1 MTDEAPGEESGDESV
16 RDDDRAARLAA
27 LLSVTIGSERDPE
40 QDDAA
45 ASIARRSSR
54 SDTGSQGRADE
65 SAPVEVLRGDVDRPG
80 RTVGRGSWAMLVVL
94 VLVGSGLAYAGS
106 RVLRSSTT
114 GVVLAPVVDPA
125 EPGYEALVDASP
137 TIVVQHDVDG
147 ELDSLT
153 VLSLATPEGA
163 GGGGVLLVP
172 TRTLAELP
180 MLGETTVDSV
190 YDPARPQVQ
199 ADAVGH
205 LLGVGMEESALV
217 SDDRWADL
225 VAPVAPIE
233 IDNPNEILSD
243 GAVRFEAGEI
253 ELEPEDVGPYL
264 RATVEGESDLARLFR
279 HETFWV
285 AWLDAV
291 GADGS
296 DAAVPGELD
305 SGIGRFV
312 RALARS
318 EHEVETLPV
327 ETVVPDGGANDGE
340 DDEEPAPVFS
350 PRSAQMQALV
360 DRLVPLPL
368 SPAPGIRARVRI
380 LNGTTDIAEAADVA
394 GRLPPAGVSV
404 TIVGNAPRL
413 DVEETTIEYA
423 GEDFADEAEA
433 IAEILGVGRV
443 VEDTRPSDAVDI
455 TVTLGADHD

>member
-1 MTDEAPGEESGDESV
+1 MTDESGSAEAGAASGNTEA
-16 RDDDRAARLAA
+16 DREARLAA
-27 LLSVTIGSERDPE
+27 LLSVTIGSERDPD
-40 QDDAA
+40 QDDVAETIGA
-45 ASIARRSSR
+45 GGSL
-54 SDTGSQGRADE
+54 DGPTGSSPTR
-65 SAPVEVLRGDVDRPG
+65 RGGVS
-80 RTVGRGSWAMLVVL
+80 RGAWALLAVL
-94 VLVGSGLAYAGS
+94 VLAGGGLAYAGT

-114 GVVLAPVVDPA
+114 GEVLAPVVDPA
-125 EPGYEALVDASP
+125 APGYEALVDPSP

-153 VLSLATPEGA
+153 VLSLASPDGA

-172 TRTLAELP
+172 TRTLADLP
-180 MLGETTVDSV
+180 MLGETTVDTV

-205 LLGVGMEESALV
+205 LLGVGMQESALV

-225 VAPVAPIE
+225 VAPVSPIT
-233 IDNPNEILSD
+233 IDNPNQILVD
-243 GAVRFEAGEI
+243 GVVRFEAGEI
-253 ELEPEDVGPYL
+253 ELEPGDVGPYL
-264 RATVEGESDLARLFR
+264 RSTVEGESDLARLFR
-279 HETFWV
+279 HETFWT

-318 EHEVETLPV
+318 EHDVETLPV
-327 ETVVPDGGANDGE
+327 EQGEPDDAGTEVVDLG
-340 DDEEPAPVFS
+340 DEPVFS
-350 PRSAQMQALV
+350 PKSEQMRALV

-368 SPAPGIRARVRI
+368 SPAPGERARVRI
-380 LNGTTDIAEAADVA
+380 LNGTTDVAEAADVA

-404 TIVGNAPRL
+404 SIVGNAPTL

-423 GEDFADEAEA
+423 GEEFLDEAEA
-433 IAEILGVGRV
+433 IAEILGVGTV